1 MKGGRGEVARRFNA
15 LGQRQD
21 WGGIVERWE
30 ADMKRTASRKP
41 LDRVRRKPDEEEQKA
56 RLRREVV
63 SLINGG
69 KISKEM
75 QIITS
80 NGVASI
86 DDPNVLDMLKS
97 KYPDRGR
104 AIPGR
109 VTWG

>member
-1 MKGGRGEVARRFNA
+1 
-15 LGQRQD
+15 
-21 WGGIVERWE
+21 
-30 ADMKRTASRKP
+30 MKRTASRKP

-104 AIPGR
+104 AIPGI
-109 VTWG
+109 VTWGQCVDNLAGLGDCIEAGAWGLS